1 DLSNLTLYT
10 QAKIEILQPVFTWG
24 ALKNAVKASRA
35 GAEASLNKFEI
46 TQNKTAFR
54 LYKLYQSYL
63 LSLEI
68 SFILDEAQD
77 KLENVIAEFEKARK
91 EEDSELS
98 ESDLFQLKVFQS
110 EFGVRSGEVHVNA
123 DYIQQVWNFVL
134 GDETAD
140 VVYMPDTY
148 FLDPVEN
155 SIKSLTFYKERA
167 VSERP
172 EVLALNEG
180 IQAAKY
186 GLEATKAKNLPAL
199 FVGFTGTYI
208 HTPNPPL
215 GSYAFKFDETNFAEA
230 TLGIGFRQ
238 NLDFWGMKFD
248 VDKSKIQLKKAKYS
262 KQAATQGIILDLMEK
277 YKDASASK
285 IEVEKLREAHTTA
298 KRWLRQEQL
307 DYDLGTVNTKDLIDA
322 LKKEL
327 MLRVQLKQAIY
338 DFNVNMAEL
347 YKASAIPVVKLKT
360 DVD

>member
-1 DLSNLTLYT
+1 
-10 QAKIEILQPVFTWG
+10 
-24 ALKNAVKASRA
+24 KNAVKASRA
-35 GAEASLNKFEI
+35 GAEAALNKFEI

-134 GDETAD
+134 GDEAAD

-199 FVGFTGTYI
+199 FVGFTGT
-208 HTPNPPL
+208 
-215 GSYAFKFDETNFAEA
+215 
-230 TLGIGFRQ
+230 
-238 NLDFWGMKFD
+238 
-248 VDKSKIQLKKAKYS
+248 
-262 KQAATQGIILDLMEK
+262 
-277 YKDASASK
+277 
-285 IEVEKLREAHTTA
+285 
-298 KRWLRQEQL
+298 
-307 DYDLGTVNTKDLIDA
+307 
-322 LKKEL
+322 
-327 MLRVQLKQAIY
+327 
-338 DFNVNMAEL
+338 
-347 YKASAIPVVKLKT
+347 
-360 DVD
+360 